1 MNPRTKAE
9 EEILA
14 GTPVSAVVYI
24 WYPCHRFF
32 AGHASIYIGGVPK
45 YPWSDDFSY
54 SPIPKDNERQPISP
68 HEPITPNERKGSTVS
83 IFSRITGAHSMSS
96 LFSRGAP
103 PVTPYTVAE
112 GDWPSTSANNPWRPT
127 DDNYVSFLADPN
139 IPRGILSC
147 AGVFNN
153 LQEDF
158 AVPPHLEYYLI
169 GLDVV
174 KMQHEKNKI
183 YNGKM
188 YGNLQMSHSY
198 NPINKNCSTMVA
210 RILKAGGVED
220 LLGAGYSMGQCR
232 TPKDIAL
239 WCNKLRDHDMAV
251 KVRGL
256 DCPDKLKAPFRA
268 LLGFR

>member
-9 EEILA
+9 QEILA

-24 WYPCHRFF
+24 WYPCHKFF

-45 YPWSDDFSY
+45 CPWPNDFPY
-54 SPIPKDNERQPISP
+54 STTPANPMLANPIPENNERQPTS
-68 HEPITPNERKGSTVS
+68 PNERRNSAS
-83 IFSRITGAHSMSS
+83 
-96 LFSRGAP
+96 P
-103 PVTPYTVAE
+103 TPYSVTE
-112 GDWPSTSANNPWRPT
+112 RDWPSTSSNNPRRPT

-153 LQEDF
+153 LREDF
-158 AVPPHLEYYLI
+158 VVSPHLEYYLV

-174 KMQHEKNKI
+174 KMQHEKSKI

-188 YGNLQMSHSY
+188 YGNFQMSHSY

-210 RILKAGGVED
+210 KILKAGGVES
-220 LLGAGYSMGQCR
+220 LLTPNCSMNQYR
-232 TPKDIAL
+232 TPKDIAQL
-239 WCNKLRDHDMAV
+239 CNKLRNRGMAA
-251 KVRGL
+251 KVREL
-256 DCPDKLKAPFRA
+256 DCPGKLETPFRT